1 MPLDPTQAARLIDTH
16 AHLDMPEFEKDLP
29 QVIERAHGAGV
40 GTIVIVGTDP
50 ASCTRTI
57 EIAEHY
63 PHIFAILGVHPHN
76 AAEVQERDLEQLQ
89 VLAQHEKV
97 RAWGEIGL
105 DFFRN
110 LSPQPI
116 QKERFRQQIAIAKGL
131 KLPVVIHSRAATE
144 ETIACLKEEKASEVG
159 GVIHC
164 FSGDQGAAKRYLE
177 IGFVLSIPGVITF
190 PKNQTLRDVVKGL
203 PADGFIVETDCPF
216 LTPAPHRGKRNEPA
230 YVRLTAEAVARVR
243 GESLAQIAT
252 QTTETACRVFNITV
266 E

>member
-1 MPLDPTQAARLIDTH
+1 MPIDTTPVDSLIDTH

-29 QVIERAHGAGV
+29 QVIERAQGGGV
-40 GTIVIVGTDP
+40 TTIIIVGTDP

-57 EIAEHY
+57 EIAERY

-76 AAEVQERDLEQLQ
+76 VAEVQDGDLEQLHR
-89 VLAQHEKV
+89 LAQHAKV

-110 LSPQPI
+110 LSPQSI
-116 QKERFRQQIAIAKGL
+116 QKERFRQQIAIAKAL

-144 ETIACLKEEKASEVG
+144 ETIACLEEEKASEIG

-164 FSGDQGAAKRYLE
+164 FSGDQGAAKRYLQM
-177 IGFVLSIPGVITF
+177 GFVLSIPGVITF
-190 PKNQTLRDVVKGL
+190 PKNQILRDVVKGL
-203 PADGFIVETDCPF
+203 PQDGFIVETDCPF

-243 GESLAQIAT
+243 GETIEKIAS
-252 QTTETACRVFNITV
+252 QTTANACRVFNITV
-266 E
+266 